1 MVPEAEAAANRG
13 EPGARVLPERQQE
26 GLASVEA
33 VLHQL
38 LGVFGLVGLVTAIG
52 CVHLL
57 DQRHVEVETVH
68 PEGELADEEENHIHV
83 ASNLGEH
90 RIE

>member
-1 MVPEAEAAANRG
+1 MLQRLGTLLITSVVPKAEAAANRG
-13 EPGARVLPERQQE
+13 EPGTCVLPERQQE
-26 GLASVEA
+26 GLAPVEA

-57 DQRHVEVETVH
+57 DQRHVEVEAVH
-68 PEGELADEEENHIHV
+68 PEGELADE
-83 ASNLGEH
+83 
-90 RIE
+90 